1 MTYSDKP
8 RSVMFQQLLILCF
21 LYICTS
27 FSEASAQKVYK
38 PFPNGPTSIT
48 SKQRVQILVDRDI
61 VDSKSF
67 IVVKIVVPSDSAI
80 DAFLLP
86 SPPRMVIDFVGTKIS
101 KNETFKAPP
110 NDVIEQIRLGAHAK
124 KTRVVIDLLTKQAPQ
139 YEWKAGKR
147 QAIIRFLEGSVA
159 LPPVSPTAAPT
170 LNPSLKPT
178 KEHAPAKEKLAVL
191 PKANLTKPHGQVV
204 VKNNNIA
211 TLGDLEPKRKP
222 FSPPTAIPT
231 SFHIKQFAFERLGD
245 KSQQLRFSLDKPGAK
260 AQISKVDEETYK
272 VEIPDCGIANSEL
285 EYPQFPPHDFTG
297 FVLTMAENVDDK
309 VEITIAIEEGTKL
322 ATAIQGTEIII
333 KKDL

>member
-1 MTYSDKP
+1 MKYSSKLQA
-8 RSVMFQQLLILCF
+8 VVFHYLLVVF
-21 LYICTS
+21 LLVYACTS
-27 FSEASAQKVYK
+27 LSQAFAQKAYK

-67 IVVKIVVPSDSAI
+67 IVVKIVVPNDSAI

-101 KNETFKAPP
+101 KNEAFKAPP
-110 NDVIEQIRLGAHAK
+110 NDVIDQIRLGAHAK

-147 QAIIRFLEGSVA
+147 QAIIRFLEGSVQVSA
-159 LPPVSPTAAPT
+159 PPTAVPTAAPVIQ
-170 LNPSLKPT
+170 PT
-178 KEHAPAKEKLAVL
+178 KAPEPVKEKVATL
-191 PKANLTKPHGQVV
+191 PKATLTKPKGNVV
-204 VKNNNIA
+204 VKNDHVA
-211 TLGDLEPKRKP
+211 TLGDLEPKKKP

-231 SFHIKQFAFERLGD
+231 NFHIKQFAFERLGD

-272 VEIPDCGIANSEL
+272 VEILDCGITNSEL

-297 FVLTMAENVDDK
+297 FVLTMAETVDNK

-322 ATAIQGTEIII
+322 VTAIQGTEIII
-333 KKDL
+333 KKN